1 MKPKPVPDA
10 TEVRAELRRYLVDW
24 QKLLRG
30 HVHQAQQVLRR
41 LIVGR
46 LTFTPKGKHYTFA
59 GVGTVKPLLGVV
71 CPS

>member
-1 MKPKPVPDA
+1 
-10 TEVRAELRRYLVDW
+10 LRSYLADW

-46 LTFTPKGKHYTFA
+46 LTFTPKGKHYTFT

-71 CPS
+71 QKLASPPGFEPGF